1 MSTDSKELK
10 RIILVFVT
18 SLIVSLSMLAIGNQI
33 YKAVIKQRMIS
44 CVLASARESD
54 GAENLV
60 IMDGRSGNVGS
71 SSIQLKYLDSGY
83 ISIIGKNIDDT
94 GQWKQIAEFV
104 LEPGT
109 YTLTGLEGS
118 SQTIVA
124 IRLHLEDSEGA
135 VANYWQYDEDIQF
148 SITNTSK
155 ATLSIR
161 VNQHAE
167 VNAVARP
174 AVYKD
179 E

>member
-1 MSTDSKELK
+1 MSTDSKESK

-18 SLIVSLSMLAIGNQI
+18 SLIVSLSILAIGNQI

-44 CVLASARESD
+44 YALASARESD

-71 SSIQLKYLDSGY
+71 STIQLKYLDDGY
-83 ISIIGKNIDDT
+83 ISIKGENLDDT
-94 GQWKQIAEFV
+94 GQWKQISEIE
-104 LEPGT
+104 LDPGR
-109 YTLTGLEGS
+109 YTLTGLKNS

-124 IRLHLEDSEGA
+124 IRLHLEDSEGT

-148 SITNTSK
+148 SIINTCK
-155 ATLSIR
+155 AMLSIR
-161 VNQHAE
+161 VNQYAE
-167 VNAVARP
+167 VDAIARP

-179 E
+179 D

>member
-1 MSTDSKELK
+1 MSTDSKESK
-10 RIILVFVT
+10 RIILVFVI
-18 SLIVSLSMLAIGNQI
+18 SLIVSLSILAIGNQI
-33 YKAVIKQRMIS
+33 IKFIIRQRMIS
-44 CVLASARESD
+44 YALASARESD

-109 YTLTGLEGS
+109 YTLTGLNGS
-118 SQTIVA
+118 SQTLVA
-124 IRLHLEDSEGA
+124 IRLHLEDSEGN
-135 VANYWQYDEDIQF
+135 VVNYWQYDEDAQF
-148 SITNTSK
+148 SITNTCM
-155 ATLSIR
+155 ATLSVR
-161 VNQHAE
+161 VNQYAE
-167 VNAVARP
+167 VDVIARP